1 MLRGGAKGTS
11 CRDEPLDRLTDD
23 PTWLEAEEMS
33 LSRVHESRLADA
45 VFLFLFFFF
54 HYSFFHKVYDYKNNG
69 GRTVLS
75 GLAAAVVLPAG
86 SSVCLS
92 VCVGRS
98 KSSLSLPAL
107 R

>member
-11 CRDEPLDRLTDD
+11 CTDEPLDRLTDD

-45 VFLFLFFFF
+45 VFLFLFF

-69 GRTVLS
+69 GRTSLS
-75 GLAAAVVLPAG
+75 GLAAAAVVLPAG

-92 VCVGRS
+92 VCAGRS